1 MRRKEADM
9 DEEKMALLERH
20 LALVIAANERVNL
33 TRITSADE
41 AWVLHVEDSLAG
53 LPEVEA
59 APAGPLGDMGSGAGF
74 PGIPLAVATGRHTM
88 LIESVGKKA
97 ACLEE
102 FAAELGLA
110 GQVEVFAGRLEEL
123 CETRRASFAVLCAR
137 ALSQTG
143 ALMELASPLLMPG
156 GRLVCYKGQP
166 SEEEVAH
173 ALGLQETLGMRFVSR
188 RDFVL
193 SDGET
198 HRCILVF
205 EKAGKPKV
213 KLPRRTGLAQKK
225 PL

>member
-1 MRRKEADM
+1 MRPQR
-9 DEEKMALLERH
+9 LTVLPTTPY
-20 LALVIAANERVNL
+20 LVRFSEPM
-33 TRITSADE
+33 
-41 AWVLHVEDSLAG
+41 
-53 LPEVEA
+53 LP
-59 APAGPLGDMGSGAGF
+59 
-74 PGIPLAVATGRHTM
+74 TT
-88 LIESVGKKA
+88 
-97 ACLEE
+97 
-102 FAAELGLA
+102 
-110 GQVEVFAGRLEEL
+110 
-123 CETRRASFAVLCAR
+123 
-137 ALSQTG
+137 
-143 ALMELASPLLMPG
+143 ASPLLMPG

>member
-1 MRRKEADM
+1 M
-9 DEEKMALLERH
+9 DEEKKALLERH

-33 TRITSADE
+33 TRITSEGE

-74 PGIPLAVATGRHTM
+74 PGIPLAVATGRHTV

-97 ACLEE
+97 TCLEE
-102 FAAELGLA
+102 FAAQLGLA